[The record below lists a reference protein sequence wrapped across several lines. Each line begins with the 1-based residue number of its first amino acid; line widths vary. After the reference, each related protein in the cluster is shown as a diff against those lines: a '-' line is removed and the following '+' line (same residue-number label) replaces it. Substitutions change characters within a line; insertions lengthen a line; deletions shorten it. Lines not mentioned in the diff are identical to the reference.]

1 MVKKNPK
8 IGSSQVAGGIKVQ
21 LPADSPLIGILKTD
35 QYDIVNVFTNVVDK
49 TYVESPPGSG
59 DPDEDF
65 DLGEGEDEEPIVG
78 SLLAPNLEDIVFIGK
93 SGKRY
98 TSGQNISDLDIYYD
112 KNNNRF
118 LKVKFEIKNIAGE
131 TVKGVIMR

>member
-35 QYDIVNVFTNVVDK
+35 QYDIVNVFTNIVDK
-49 TYVESPPGSG
+49 TYIESSPGSEE
-59 DPDEDF
+59 PDEDF
-65 DLGEGEDEEPIVG
+65 AVGDDEEEAVV
-78 SLLAPNLEDIVFIGK
+78 SNLLAPNLEDIVFIGK
-93 SGKRY
+93 SGQRY

-118 LKVKFEIKNIAGE
+118 LKVKFEIKNTAGE
-131 TVKGVIMR
+131 IVKGVMMR

>member
-35 QYDIVNVFTNVVDK
+35 QYDVLNVFTNVVDK
-49 TYVESPPGSG
+49 TYVPSIPGSEE
-59 DPDEDF
+59 PEEDF
-65 DLGEGEDEEPIVG
+65 DGDTEDESPGTET
-78 SLLAPNLEDIVFIGK
+78 LLAPNLEDIVFIGK
-93 SGKRY
+93 SGQRY

-118 LKVKFEIKNIAGE
+118 LKVKFEIKNSAGE
-131 TVKGVIMR
+131 TVKGVIIR